1 LAHLKPNPQL
11 LGAIIEGHLQIH
23 SVHVDKGRSI
33 SGPDL
38 LIKVD
43 LVGEDLANVK
53 MNKERRW
60 LSGNLQQALGNAPS
74 LENLG

>member
-1 LAHLKPNPQL
+1 
-11 LGAIIEGHLQIH
+11 
-23 SVHVDKGRSI
+23 VHVDKGRSI

-43 LVGEDLANVK
+43 LFGEDLANVT

-60 LSGNLQQALGNAPS
+60 LSGNLQQVLGNAPS